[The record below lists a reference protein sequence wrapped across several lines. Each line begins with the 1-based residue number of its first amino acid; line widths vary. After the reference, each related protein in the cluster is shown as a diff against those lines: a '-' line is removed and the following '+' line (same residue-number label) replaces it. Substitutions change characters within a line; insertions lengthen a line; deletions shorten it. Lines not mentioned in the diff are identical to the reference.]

1 MNLKKFKQ
9 TGIMEMTEEDASDPG
24 TMLVINNLFAQQ
36 QNAWQEQ
43 VNEISE
49 LFGVSDLW
57 ASCIWYLRQRS
68 RWTQALEDQLIQ
80 MAHDGEELPNMFEW
94 PPEFWKK

>member
-49 LFGVSDLW
+49 LFGVSDLLD
-57 ASCIWYLRQRS
+57 SCILYLRQRS